1 MEDKVGRE
9 TLEIIA
15 SADNFNKWM
24 FETILPHSHGKIL
37 EIGSGIGNISS
48 QFLQQNFSLMLSDL
62 RTEYCTELENRF
74 KKFSNF
80 LGVEKIDLIDPEFDT
95 KFRELF
101 ETFNTVFALNVVE
114 HIEDD
119 ELAIKNCRKLLK
131 SKGTLII
138 LVPSYQNLYNNL
150 DKELGHYRR
159 YTIEKLEKLF
169 LKNNLN
175 ILHCQYF
182 NATGMLGWYFS
193 GKILKK
199 KSIPKGQM
207 FLYNKLVP
215 IFRILDRGISN
226 RIGLS
231 TIVVGRK

>member
-1 MEDKVGRE
+1 M
-9 TLEIIA
+9 
-15 SADNFNKWM
+15 
-24 FETILPHSHGKIL
+24 
-37 EIGSGIGNISS
+37 
-48 QFLQQNFSLMLSDL
+48 
-62 RTEYCTELENRF
+62 
-74 KKFSNF
+74 
-80 LGVEKIDLIDPEFDT
+80 IDPEFDT

-119 ELAIKNCRKLLK
+119 ELAIKNSRKLLK